1 MSLIVELFSSV
12 CFCGIAKGH
21 HLMVW
26 RPPILGW
33 LVVVAGGGVRAG
45 RE

>member
-12 CFCGIAKGH
+12 CFFCGIAKGGA

-26 RPPILGW
+26 RPPVWVG
-33 LVVVAGGGVRAG
+33 
-45 RE
+45 

>member
-12 CFCGIAKGH
+12 CFCGIAKGGA

-26 RPPILGW
+26 RPPVWVG
-33 LVVVAGGGVRAG
+33 
-45 RE
+45 